1 MPQEEISQFKLIST
15 VEGISFLILL
25 FIAMPLKYFFGM
37 PIATK
42 IVGSIHGAL
51 FMYYLFLQ
59 YKSSAKYN
67 WNFKQNALF
76 FVASIVPFMTFYTHK
91 ILAKLETQYK
101 QSQRA
106 K

>member
-1 MPQEEISQFKLIST
+1 MPQEEISLFKMIST

-25 FIAMPLKYFFGM
+25 FVAMPLKYMFGM

-42 IVGSIHGAL
+42 IIGSIHGAL
-51 FMYYLFLQ
+51 FMYYLYMQ
-59 YKSSAKYN
+59 YKSSSKYR
-67 WNFKQNALF
+67 WNFKQNLLF

-91 ILAKLETQYK
+91 ILSTLEEEYK
-101 QSQRA
+101 QTQTT

>member
-1 MPQEEISQFKLIST
+1 MPQEEISLFKMIST

-25 FIAMPLKYFFGM
+25 FIAMPMKYMFGM

-51 FMYYLFLQ
+51 FMYYLYMQ
-59 YKSSAKYN
+59 YKSSSKYG
-67 WNFKQNALF
+67 WNFKQNLLF

-91 ILAKLETQYK
+91 ILSKLEEEYK
-101 QSQRA
+101 QKQPT

>member
-1 MPQEEISQFKLIST
+1 MPQEEISQFKFIST

-42 IVGSIHGAL
+42 IVGSIHGGL

-59 YKSSAKYN
+59 YKSSSKYN
-67 WNFKQNALF
+67 WNLKQNLLF
-76 FVASIVPFMTFYTHK
+76 FVASIVPFMTFFTHK
-91 ILAKLETQYK
+91 ILTKLELEYK
-101 QSQRA
+101 Q
-106 K
+106 KEMNK